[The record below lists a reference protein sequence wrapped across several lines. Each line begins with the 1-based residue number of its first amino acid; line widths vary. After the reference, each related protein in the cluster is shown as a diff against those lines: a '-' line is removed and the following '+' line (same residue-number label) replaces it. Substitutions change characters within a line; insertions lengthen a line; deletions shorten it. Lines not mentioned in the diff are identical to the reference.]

1 MASQRRSG
9 PDVLKIDS
17 RGVTTL
23 GDEAMTVPLKSLSIA
38 MSLQAAP
45 RVSGLPEP
53 TVDTKAAAASPGRSE
68 RLEGWFQDHF
78 DTLWRLATRL
88 GVPHAHVDDVVQEAF
103 IIADRRAAEIAPGS
117 DRAFLIGTVVRASA
131 NQRRKQKIRLD
142 YALSLSRQPSP
153 SAPADAEE
161 LLAQKQLRQLL
172 DVALDEL
179 PGEQRSVLVLHEL
192 EGFSAAQ
199 IAELLELPV
208 GTVASRLARARTKFT
223 KAAARLRAKWP
234 EHR

>member
-1 MASQRRSG
+1 MARQRWAG
-9 PDVLKIDS
+9 PEVLRIDS

-23 GDEAMTVPLKSLSIA
+23 GFEAMTVPLKSPSAA
-38 MSLQAAP
+38 MSWPGAP
-45 RVSGLPEP
+45 SVSATPEP
-53 TVDTKAAAASPGRSE
+53 AVHAKATAASPRQGE
-68 RLEGWFQDHF
+68 RLEGWFRDHF
-78 DTLWRLATRL
+78 DTLWRLAARL
-88 GVPHAHVDDVVQEAF
+88 GVPLAHVDDVVQEAF

-117 DRAFLIGTVVRASA
+117 ERGFLIGTVVRASA

-142 YALSLSRQPSP
+142 YAVSLSRQPSP

-179 PGEQRSVLVLHEL
+179 PEEQRSVLVLHEI

-199 IAELLELPV
+199 IGELLELRV